1 MYSLRKMNK
10 KDLAAVS
17 AILAGARKHMGE
29 VLRIDQWQGAYPSAA
44 DFEADITIGRAYV
57 FCDERDFPI
66 GVAMV
71 TTEHEPIYDRI
82 ADETALARIEK
93 AERFAALC
101 GKWHFDAND
110 AGVVHRFCVDTSLHR
125 RGVGSAF
132 MREIC
137 VLLRSK
143 SCKSV
148 RIDTHPLNIPMQKML
163 EKSGFCPVGVVTVP
177 EKTPERIAYEKA
189 L

>member
-1 MYSLRKMNK
+1 MNK

-29 VLRIDQWQGAYPSAA
+29 VLKIDQWQGAYPSAA

-57 FCDERDFPI
+57 FCDERAFPI

-71 TTEHEPIYDRI
+71 TTEREPIYDRI
-82 ADETALARIEK
+82 TDGAALTRFESDN
-93 AERFAALC
+93 RFAIVPDTLY
-101 GKWHFDAND
+101 GKWHFDKND

-125 RGVGSAF
+125 HGVGSAF

-137 VLLRSK
+137 ALLRSR

-148 RIDTHPLNIPMQKML
+148 RIDTHPFNIPMQKML
-163 EKSGFCPVGVVTVP
+163 EKSGFCPVGVVTVS